1 MRIKRD
7 QITGA
12 VLILLGTVVFL
23 MTTTFSTPITAAYP
37 GPRMLPSIAAF
48 GFAVCGLGI
57 LVESTLSKKEQK
69 AYMAKAGWVRMGASL
84 IIITAYIAVMT
95 AAGYLIAT
103 PAALYVLT
111 TMFAGGGLS
120 TLKGRLLFSV
130 AVAVIIYVIYVYAF
144 GLTLPSGMLFE

>member
-1 MRIKRD
+1 
-7 QITGA
+7 
-12 VLILLGTVVFL
+12 
-23 MTTTFSTPITAAYP
+23 
-37 GPRMLPSIAAF
+37 
-48 GFAVCGLGI
+48 
-57 LVESTLSKKEQK
+57 
-69 AYMAKAGWVRMGASL
+69 MGENGGVPYF
-84 IIITAYIAVMT
+84 IITAYIAVMTARLFLKITDYLAVMT

-111 TMFAGGGLS
+111 TMFAGGGSS

>member
-1 MRIKRD
+1 MRSGYIGGEHLEQER
-7 QITGA
+7 TE
-12 VLILLGTVVFL
+12 
-23 MTTTFSTPITAAYP
+23 
-37 GPRMLPSIAAF
+37 
-48 GFAVCGLGI
+48 GI
-57 LVESTLSKKEQK
+57 YGKS
-69 AYMAKAGWVRMGASL
+69 RMGASL

-111 TMFAGGGLS
+111 TMFAGGGSS

>member
-1 MRIKRD
+1 MRSGYIGGEHLEQER
-7 QITGA
+7 TE
-12 VLILLGTVVFL
+12 
-23 MTTTFSTPITAAYP
+23 
-37 GPRMLPSIAAF
+37 
-48 GFAVCGLGI
+48 GI
-57 LVESTLSKKEQK
+57 YGKS
-69 AYMAKAGWVRMGASL
+69 RMGENGGVPYF
-84 IIITAYIAVMT
+84 IITAYIAVMT

-111 TMFAGGGLS
+111 TMFAGGGSS